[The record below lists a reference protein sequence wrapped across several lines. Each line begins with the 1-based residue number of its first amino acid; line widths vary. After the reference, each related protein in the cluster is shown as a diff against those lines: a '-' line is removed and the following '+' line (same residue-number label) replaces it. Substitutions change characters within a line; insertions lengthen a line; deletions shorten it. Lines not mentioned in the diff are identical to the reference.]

1 MPLPESTTPHRRDWL
16 RTAARAVALGA
27 LGGGG
32 ALLLARNGRVGPGGC
47 PGQLACAGCPVL
59 ARCTLPQRRG
69 PEWEEF
75 DDE

>member
-1 MPLPESTTPHRRDWL
+1 MPLPESTTTHRRDWL

-32 ALLLARNGRVGPGGC
+32 ALLVARNGRWAGGC
-47 PGQLACAGCPVL
+47 PRELACAGCPVL
-59 ARCTLPQRRG
+59 AHCILPQRRG